1 MKQVFTLK
9 VEGKIF
15 CVGNDGRGLYTRKN
29 KSGLYEMVK
38 SKAKFSII
46 GVEEAAKEAKVR
58 KAALEY
64 LKSID

>member
-15 CVGNDGRGLYTRKN
+15 CVGSDGRGLYTRKSN
-29 KSGLYEMVK
+29 SALYEMVK
-38 SKAKFSII
+38 SKAKFSIV
-46 GVEEAAKEAKVR
+46 GAEEAAKEAKVR

-64 LKSID
+64 LKYID

>member
-15 CVGNDGRGLYTRKN
+15 CVGSDGRGLYTRKN
-29 KSGLYEMVK
+29 NSPIYEMVK
-38 SKAKFSII
+38 SKAKFSVI
-46 GVEEAAKEAKVR
+46 GLKEEEREAKVI

-64 LKSID
+64 LKYID